1 MALGYVIPS
10 LIVTGFHVNST
21 DCENCINQV
30 VDLSPKDTSTLRHQ
44 ILILVSISTGIS
56 ILNLMGMLVIYDR
69 DPKISPNKAERR
81 RSSVSLALS
90 QLPATTQIKNYLKSV
105 KKIIMNNNSR
115 YLIVSQRKNSKT
127 QIQNWKQHTVTVMLV
142 TSLCR
147 WIYDG
152 DWFEM
157 LVTEWLCWRL
167 FSL

>member
-10 LIVTGFHVNST
+10 LIVNGFRVNST

-56 ILNLMGMLVIYDR
+56 ILNLLGMLVIYDR

-90 QLPATTQIKNYLKSV
+90 QLPATTRIKNYLKSV
-105 KKIIMNNNSR
+105 KKIIMNSNSR
-115 YLIVSQRKNSKT
+115 YLIVSQRKNSKLKT
-127 QIQNWKQHTVTVMLV
+127 KYGDSDVGDIVMLM
-142 TSLCR
+142 TL
-147 WIYDG
+147 
-152 DWFEM
+152 
-157 LVTEWLCWRL
+157 
-167 FSL
+167 